1 MTALLSSFDAADTDL
16 TDLVKRI
23 RACRLCRDAA
33 ADPLP
38 HEPRPVLRVSASAR
52 LLVASQAPGT
62 RVHATGLPFNDP
74 SGDRLRGWMNVTR
87 EQFYDESRIAIIP
100 MGFCFPGHSKTKGD
114 LPPRRECRATWHDEL
129 FAHLPNISTI
139 LAIGMYAQD
148 YHFARL
154 GRPLSKIMQRDEL
167 IAGWRNFADL
177 RPRIM
182 ALPHPSWRN
191 NGWLKR
197 NPWFEADVLPM
208 LRAEVARAIS

>member
-1 MTALLSSFDAADTDL
+1 MS
-16 TDLVKRI
+16 KI

-33 ADPLP
+33 VTDPLS
-38 HEPRPVLRVSASAR
+38 HEPRPILRVSPTAR

-74 SGDRLRGWMNVTR
+74 SGDRLRSWMDVSR
-87 EQFYDESRIAIIP
+87 DVFYDEARIAIIP
-100 MGFCFPGHSKTKGD
+100 MGFCFPGHSETKSD
-114 LPPRRECRATWHDEL
+114 LPPRRECCATWHDQL
-129 FAHLPNISTI
+129 FALLPNITTT
-139 LAIGMYAQD
+139 LAIGTYAQD
-148 YHFARL
+148 YHVARL
-154 GRPLSKIMQRDEL
+154 VTRLDRPLRKAAKRDEL
-167 IAGWRNFADL
+167 IAGWREFAGL
-177 RPRIM
+177 QPRII